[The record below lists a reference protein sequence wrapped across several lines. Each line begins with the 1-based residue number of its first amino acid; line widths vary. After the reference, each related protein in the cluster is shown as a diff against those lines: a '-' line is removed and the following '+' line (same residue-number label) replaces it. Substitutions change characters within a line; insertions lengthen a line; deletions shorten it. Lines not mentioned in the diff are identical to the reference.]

1 MCFGLGVELSDMQ
14 VLDPLVLAVLLTMGI
29 LQVFL
34 QERKMALTMRWPQSS
49 GASVQV
55 STEVNPTTMETI

>member
-14 VLDPLVLAVLLTMGI
+14 VLDPVVLAVLLTMGI

-34 QERKMALTMRWPQSS
+34 QERKMALTMR
-49 GASVQV
+49 
-55 STEVNPTTMETI
+55 